1 MTIKNQLLK
10 RVRISTM
17 PMRALCCVVVLL
29 FLISIVV
36 ANDAVEMGQEES
48 NQYHRLHHQLYAPS
62 VPNGEKSSQ
71 SRSSSSFNDNE
82 LMPWYIDFINLP
94 SDGTLFSL
102 RYESSISQ
110 KAVYTPYSVVF
121 RRLLLPPSDDD
132 QFRGQDRHG

>member
-36 ANDAVEMGQEES
+36 ANDAVEMGLEES
-48 NQYHRLHHQLYAPS
+48 NHHHRLHHELYAPS

-71 SRSSSSFNDNE
+71 SRRSSFDDTA
-82 LMPWYIDFINLP
+82 LMPWYIEFINLP

-102 RYESSISQ
+102 RYESSI
-110 KAVYTPYSVVF
+110 
-121 RRLLLPPSDDD
+121 
-132 QFRGQDRHG
+132 